1 MFPCPAG
8 CTIER
13 TGPHRHDRH
22 SSSTLLQN
30 EAHHGANYPRD
41 RHAVVCGTSLVR
53 QIVLGQVKALHGAKG
68 GDLKHAQIAVCT
80 IEKANGLVNRMAAAD
95 VRCLRHRSCCWRWL
109 LVGLVACE
117 PGLAQ
122 TVVPIVVPTCF
133 FGVVVG
139 CKCLLQ
145 KCVWVFV
152 HRSTGRPPVT
162 TGRR

>member
-1 MFPCPAG
+1 MHCKTDVDEQSVGRWIPLVLVAVTFYVTHMFPCPAG
-8 CTIER
+8 CTKEI

-95 VRCLRHRSCCWRWL
+95 VRKDAIGIEVAVGVGCCWYL
-109 LVGLVACE
+109 LHVKQV
-117 PGLAQ
+117 
-122 TVVPIVVPTCF
+122 
-133 FGVVVG
+133 
-139 CKCLLQ
+139 
-145 KCVWVFV
+145 
-152 HRSTGRPPVT
+152 
-162 TGRR
+162 